1 LSHLPSGNSVRVD
14 EVDVVERILVLAVDA
29 VRKGLANPDHIVPIL
44 DVVARQPVEGFLP
57 KSERVHLGRSGVDRV
72 RPGRGED
79 PNVTGLLAGSC
90 GLAQAGTVDVLTEPN
105 TVCVT
110 GPLTSTEGVSARS
123 SVDANY

>member
-57 KSERVHLGRSGVDRV
+57 KSERVHLGRSGVHRV
-72 RPGRGED
+72 RPGRSED
-79 PNVTGLLAGSC
+79 PNVTSLLAGPC
-90 GLAQAGTVDVLTEPN
+90 GLAQAGTVDVLTEPD

-110 GPLTSTEGVSARS
+110 CPLTSTEGVSARR
-123 SVDANY
+123 